1 MKANH
6 EQNYFAKK
14 IIEIEKRINDLDIEL
29 KSFLKNV
36 TITKWF
42 VVAILALLGFF
53 GFREISQIRT
63 TVVLSIKP
71 QIAYVDSLVAT
82 VETSKIDSLSLL
94 IKKREE
100 EQKILLRKLTALIS
114 TTRDVERKHIQI
126 MLPNEV
132 LKIATKYPHTAE
144 SEHNLFEIVQPE
156 SKYFKVG
163 NTKWTIVMKLL
174 IPVDSIHHIL
184 VQLFEKGHTLKG
196 EYNYAPKEGYNKLEF
211 TSLLEV
217 PNYLEIGIFLKK
229 DWESKLPCYYN
240 KRIDVK

>member
-1 MKANH
+1 MKANR
-6 EQNYFAKK
+6 EQDYFVKK
-14 IIEIEKRINDLDIEL
+14 IIEIEKRINVLDVEL

-53 GFREISQIRT
+53 GFREISQIRA
-63 TVVLSIKP
+63 TVVSSIKP

-82 VETSKIDSLSLL
+82 VEISKIDSLSLL

-100 EQKILLRKLTALIS
+100 EQKILLQKLTALIS
-114 TTRDVERKHIQI
+114 TTKEVERKHIQI

-132 LKIATKYPHTAE
+132 LKTATKYPHTAE
-144 SEHNLFEIVQPE
+144 SDHNLFEIVQPE

-163 NTKWTIVMKLL
+163 NTKRTIVIKLL
-174 IPVDSIHHIL
+174 ISADSVHHVL
-184 VQLFEKGHTLKG
+184 VQLFKEGHTLKG
-196 EYNYAPKEGYNKLEF
+196 EYSYAPKEGYNKLEF

-217 PNYLEIGIFLKK
+217 PNYLLVGIFLKK
-229 DWESKLPCYYN
+229 NWESELPCYYS
-240 KRIDVK
+240 KRLDVK